1 MLRRHFL
8 KENIFTL
15 GTFLLGPLTLIANP
29 ASNYYFSLTHQFS
42 DSDSYSKNVDRWI
55 NAKKFMQI
63 TDEFRNFGLL
73 TDFKVIRLE
82 RAIRYEWIFRN
93 RESQILYES
102 LIRRSRV
109 FTEKAFE
116 EIDVIS
122 KRQIKQIA

>member
-1 MLRRHFL
+1 
-8 KENIFTL
+8 
-15 GTFLLGPLTLIANP
+15 
-29 ASNYYFSLTHQFS
+29 
-42 DSDSYSKNVDRWI
+42 
-55 NAKKFMQI
+55 MQI